1 MERLLKKRR
10 VLRSQITKL
19 TKETEERQAS
29 LTITEAVSFHARL
42 IELQQQLE
50 HVNDE
55 IEPLVPEEDAE
66 NEYQQVY
73 DYQDRITACLAV
85 LQLRVDSGS
94 STTQAAVNS
103 AGSGTAIQTTT
114 PAPITTTL
122 VKTRVKLPKI
132 ELIKFT
138 GRRSDWQAFWEVFE
152 QVVDKNEDLTDT
164 DRFHYLRASVTGDAA
179 AALAG
184 LPSTSRCYNDAIQ
197 LLRKRFGNEELLVQ
211 EHLKSLIDLKPVRS
225 SEDVRGLRRL
235 YDTLAAHI
243 RGLEALGRKLD
254 TFSSML
260 LPIAQRA
267 MPRDILL
274 DFNRRCVADT
284 DRLASE
290 QQGSVSDASSHT
302 TDETG
307 KGTVSSFSKLLSF
320 LRVEVESRENLAALQ
335 GMDLCR
341 QPKEG
346 TKESHKQLRKTH
358 DKHVRSAAM
367 LHQSSS
373 PLTCFFCD
381 SNDHQTHKCDASKG
395 LEEKKRLL
403 QSSGRCFRCTRTGH
417 RSRACR
423 VNLQCNKC
431 RKKHA
436 STMCDPTYSSNRPPE
451 TNRTVTN
458 AQISLEATTTGDS
471 SALKRTVLLQTA
483 TALCSGETSNAQVR
497 VLFDGGSQRSYI
509 TSDTSRKMGC
519 TLLGH
524 ERLTVG
530 VFGGHQ
536 EEREFRRVR
545 VTLKTRRGCEREL
558 EVLETDVIC
567 DQPIP
572 SPPGNVLQ
580 KLISLGYEAADFSTD
595 SGAEKVELLIGSDHL
610 WDFTTGRCVKLG
622 KRLRAVETSIGWTVQ
637 GPIESDIEQTNCLH
651 TVTLRTSVIEKET
664 TDILTKFWTLES
676 IGVNESEDNEKPCEA
691 LEFF

>member
-10 VLRSQITKL
+10 VLRSQTTKL
-19 TKETEERQAS
+19 TNETEERQAS

-42 IELQQQLE
+42 IKLQQQLE
-50 HVNDE
+50 HVNEE

-94 STTQAAVNS
+94 STTQAEVNS

-114 PAPITTTL
+114 PAPITTTS

-197 LLRKRFGNEELLVQ
+197 LLRKRFGNEELLAQ

-225 SEDVRGLRRL
+225 SDDVRGLRRL

-243 RGLEALGRKLD
+243 RGLEVLGRKLD

-267 MPRDILL
+267 MPQDILL
-274 DFNRRCVADT
+274 DFNR
-284 DRLASE
+284 
-290 QQGSVSDASSHT
+290 
-302 TDETG
+302 
-307 KGTVSSFSKLLSF
+307 
-320 LRVEVESRENLAALQ
+320 
-335 GMDLCR
+335 
-341 QPKEG
+341 
-346 TKESHKQLRKTH
+346 
-358 DKHVRSAAM
+358 
-367 LHQSSS
+367 
-373 PLTCFFCD
+373 
-381 SNDHQTHKCDASKG
+381 
-395 LEEKKRLL
+395 
-403 QSSGRCFRCTRTGH
+403 
-417 RSRACR
+417 
-423 VNLQCNKC
+423 
-431 RKKHA
+431 
-436 STMCDPTYSSNRPPE
+436 
-451 TNRTVTN
+451 
-458 AQISLEATTTGDS
+458 
-471 SALKRTVLLQTA
+471 
-483 TALCSGETSNAQVR
+483 SGETSNAQVR
-497 VLFDGGSQRSYI
+497 VLCDGGSQRSYI

-524 ERLTVG
+524 ERLIVG

-622 KRLRAVETSIGWTVQ
+622 KRLRAVETSIGWSVQ

-691 LEFF
+691 LEFFEDIKRDGNRYEVALPWKSEISLEDNKEIALKRLSQLANRLRRAPDLLQEYDTTIRQYGVSDIAERVEDETIRNHCVYHMPHQAVIRDSRKLRVVFDASSRGKNSKSLNDNLETGPNLTADL